1 MPILMPDR
9 RSFTLSLGALMA
21 ATPLLAST
29 SQASKSTAADHSI
42 LMLNADCTDANTV
55 NVFEPAIL
63 HIAPGDTVQFLA
75 TDPSH
80 NSASKRGMIPEGA
93 APWNGAIDEE
103 LTLTLTVP
111 GIYGYLCLPHY
122 DWGMVGLIVVG
133 NDLSNLE
140 QVKKVRHPGDAR
152 KTFRALLKHVEEAAV

>member
-1 MPILMPDR
+1 MPIPMLNR
-9 RSFTLSLGALMA
+9 RRFTLSLGALAA
-21 ATPLLAST
+21 ATPLMANTNGAQST
-29 SQASKSTAADHSI
+29 VVDHSVM
-42 LMLNADCTDANTV
+42 MLNVDCNDANIV

-63 HIAPGDTVQFLA
+63 RIDPGDSVQFLA

-80 NSASKRGMIPEGA
+80 NTASKRGMIPEGA
-93 APWNGAIDEE
+93 EPWNGAVNEE
-103 LTLTLTVP
+103 LVLTLTVP

-133 NDLSNLE
+133 DDLSNLA

-152 KTFRALLKHVEEAAV
+152 KNFRSLLKQLEEGTA

>member
-1 MPILMPDR
+1 MLIPMLDR
-9 RSFTLSLGALMA
+9 RTFTLSLGALA
-21 ATPLLAST
+21 GATPLLAGTDTPQST
-29 SQASKSTAADHSI
+29 EADHAVM
-42 LMLNADCTDANTV
+42 MLNVDCNDANIV

-63 HIAPGDTVQFLA
+63 HVEPGDSVQFLA

-93 APWNGAIDEE
+93 EPWNGAVDEE
-103 LTLTLTVP
+103 LVVTLTVP

-133 NDLSNLE
+133 NDLSNLA
-140 QVKKVRHPGDAR
+140 QVKKIRHPGDAR
-152 KTFRALLKHVEEAAV
+152 KNFRNLLKQLEEGAA

>member
-1 MPILMPDR
+1 MPTPKFDR
-9 RSFTLSLGALMA
+9 RTFNLSLSVFAA
-21 ATPLLAST
+21 ATPLLARNGSLQ
-29 SQASKSTAADHSI
+29 SPVANHSI
-42 LMLNADCTDANTV
+42 MMLNADCNDANIV

-63 HIAPGDTVQFLA
+63 HIESGDSIQFLA

-80 NSASKRGMIPEGA
+80 NSASKRGMIPDGA
-93 APWNGAIDEE
+93 EPWNGAVDEE
-103 LTLTLTVP
+103 LIVTLTVP

-133 NDLSNLE
+133 NDVSNLA

-152 KTFRALLKHVEEAAV
+152 KNFRALFQQLEDGLA